1 MAASILSA
9 HHHLALAWGGGGLQ
23 DMVTQ
28 DEIVLH
34 GRGEGGPDPMQDI
47 LHDSFEKQAFS
58 YARHMAT
65 THLLSERRHG
75 GSE

>member
-1 MAASILSA
+1 M
-9 HHHLALAWGGGGLQ
+9 GRGGGLQ

-47 LHDSFEKQAFS
+47 LHDSFEKQAAL
-58 YARHMAT
+58 Y
-65 THLLSERRHG
+65 HLVIFRDV
-75 GSE
+75 GSKMVS